1 MASSAIDLVRDH
13 FASLGTKRIEVPE
26 WKITVFSAPVTL
38 SEKSRLYKKSQ
49 ASEME
54 LLVDIII
61 MKATDEN
68 GEKLFTIDNKITFLN
83 KADSNVIGRLANAIL
98 SEDAPKVDELKN

>member
-38 SEKSRLYKKSQ
+38 SEKSKLYKKSQ
-49 ASEME
+49 ASE
-54 LLVDIII
+54 L
-61 MKATDEN
+61 
-68 GEKLFTIDNKITFLN
+68 
-83 KADSNVIGRLANAIL
+83 
-98 SEDAPKVDELKN
+98 